1 MVVSSVFRVCYNSHK
16 GTACLY
22 QKGWA
27 FMPTQEERLTAV
39 EQGLAAV
46 QGDFLIHLSEN
57 NRQMA
62 ALNKVIS
69 TQELHSRDI
78 DHNVTILL
86 GIAGSQGKGI
96 KAIKDDLG
104 VIKESVEHVGQQLGG
119 FEHRFTF
126 LEEKL
131 EQVLRQ
137 LATLT
142 TKLE

>member
-1 MVVSSVFRVCYNSHK
+1 
-16 GTACLY
+16 
-22 QKGWA
+22 
-27 FMPTQEERLTAV
+27 MPTQEERLTAV

>member
-1 MVVSSVFRVCYNSHK
+1 LFHAQFYERVCYNSHK

-22 QKGWA
+22 QKGSA
-27 FMPTQEERLTAV
+27 FMATQEERLSTL

-78 DHNVTILL
+78 DHNVTLFLEIE
-86 GIAGSQGKGI
+86 GIQAKDINVI
-96 KAIKDDLG
+96 KYDLG
-104 VIKESVEHVGQQLGG
+104 VIKEHIAGVRQYIGELYI
-119 FEHRFTF
+119 RFDR
-126 LEEKL
+126 LEKL
-131 EQVLRQ
+131 ILDR
-137 LATLT
+137 LPPS
-142 TKLE
+142 